1 MCSICDIW
9 ESHIDRYIYLQNI
22 LYSMTKN
29 ESEIEKLMDKANT
42 VVIYDNRE
50 AVAGNLCTGGCY
62 QYIQNYIRVE
72 DSNTWKVRYSTS
84 SEIEYCPV
92 CGTFAECS
100 NCMDYDRRNRSCTK
114 PAITVTTEKLVEKIM
129 KAMSTDKMSVD
140 IY

>member
-1 MCSICDIW
+1 
-9 ESHIDRYIYLQNI
+9 
-22 LYSMTKN
+22 MTKN
-29 ESEIEKLMDKANT
+29 EIEIEIGKANT
-42 VVIYDNRE
+42 VIIYDNRE
-50 AVAGNLCTGGCY
+50 AVAGKLCTGGCY
-62 QYIQNYIRVE
+62 QYIQKYIRA

-100 NCMDYDRRNRSCTK
+100 NCMEYDRRNRSCTK